1 MKALG
6 VRVVLY
12 GRMLSASALQGL
24 KNSFEA
30 FEKSRHEDI
39 VTERPDL
46 LFSFGELNELMD
58 LQSINDLEK
67 RFTIATKN

>member
-1 MKALG
+1 
-6 VRVVLY
+6 
-12 GRMLSASALQGL
+12 
-24 KNSFEA
+24 
-30 FEKSRHEDI
+30 